1 MDKTSRNSLSL
12 SEEQAMLLETSREF
26 FRKKWTKED
35 VRKQLDTVLG
45 YDLNVWNEM
54 VDEENYG
61 ISHFGLH
68 KKIRMQ

>member
-1 MDKTSRNSLSL
+1 MDKNSRNSLSL

-26 FRKKWTKED
+26 FRKKWTTEE

-54 VDEENYG
+54 VDLGWLG
-61 ISHFGLH
+61 ITIPERFPDQG
-68 KKIRMQ
+68 